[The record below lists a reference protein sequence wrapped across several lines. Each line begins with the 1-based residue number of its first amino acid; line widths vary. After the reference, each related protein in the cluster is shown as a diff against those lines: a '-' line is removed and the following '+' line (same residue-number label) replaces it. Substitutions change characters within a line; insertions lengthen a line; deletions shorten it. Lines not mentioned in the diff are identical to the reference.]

1 MKIITEGFALPI
13 EKALV
18 RILEKELSK
27 VDCKDSQSI
36 ILNFR
41 DLTYSATTGGYHP
54 VEFMLNQQG
63 IIQYITDFAY
73 VGSGEM
79 AELAKELD
87 FDFSNGLLEQMG
99 HSYPIENAWELFPVW
114 QQNFCAYYSS
124 NVFNVEVSQY

>member
-1 MKIITEGFALPI
+1 MNIKTEGFALPI
-13 EKALV
+13 ENTLV
-18 RILEKELSK
+18 QVLEKELSK
-27 VDCKDSQSI
+27 IDCDNSQCI

-41 DLTYSATTGGYHP
+41 DPTYGATTGGYHP
-54 VEFMLNQQG
+54 VEIMLNQHG
-63 IIQYITDFAY
+63 AIQYITDFAY

-79 AELAKELD
+79 VELAKELD

-99 HSYPIENAWELFPVW
+99 RCYPIENAWELFSVW